1 MRMLTKMPSDLSPPR
16 AYRDGALAGRM
27 ARSMRSITEGIYIKI
42 YVYIY
47 IYIYWILESRAEALE
62 LKIKGRRPS

>member
-1 MRMLTKMPSDLSPPR
+1 MLTKMPSDLSPPR

-47 IYIYWILESRAEALE
+47 IYWILESRAEALE